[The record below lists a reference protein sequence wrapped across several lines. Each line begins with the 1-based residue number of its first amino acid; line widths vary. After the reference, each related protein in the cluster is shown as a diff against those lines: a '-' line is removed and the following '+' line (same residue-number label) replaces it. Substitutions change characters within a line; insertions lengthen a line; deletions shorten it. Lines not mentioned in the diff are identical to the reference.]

1 MTIIYL
7 NKCKNTDIPKYA
19 AGLCVHASIM
29 AFTRLFLSF
38 ESFIHESL
46 TYYTE
51 LLRARELIHFCI
63 PYCILNVVMYMES
76 DK

>member
-1 MTIIYL
+1 MTIVYL
-7 NKCKNTDIPKYA
+7 NTCKNADIPKYVT
-19 AGLCVHASIM
+19 GLGVHASIM
-29 AFTRLFLSF
+29 AFTRRFFSF

-51 LLRARELIHFCI
+51 LLRVRELIHFCI
-63 PYCILNVVMYMES
+63 PYCILNVVMYVES